1 MRNVLLKIILVVNI
15 LISIIIW
22 LPEVHASGLG
32 YIKFHVDTSQ
42 SGYSSDLRV
51 VLYGVLENGDGVVN
65 ETFKISETGNEW
77 SHFVDPGTYTVRVLD
92 NFEYEWCYE
101 YSEEPFVITGDDS
114 NYTYDCYIKVTR
126 PVGWVEDEEYEEPH
140 HYAEEKNN
148 ADSAPVKDAGK
159 EQEQEQS
166 KIESSSF
173 LQGAFLTGMGIL
185 FIVAVIYIVV
195 RVKGLRR

>member
-1 MRNVLLKIILVVNI
+1 MRNVLLKIMLVINI
-15 LISIIIW
+15 LISIICISD
-22 LPEVHASGLG
+22 VQASGLG

-51 VLYGVLENGDGVVN
+51 VLYGALESGGVVN

-77 SHFVDPGTYTVRVLD
+77 SYFVDPGTYTVRVLD

-126 PVGWVEDEEYEEPH
+126 PEGWVEDEEYEEPH

-148 ADSAPVKDAGK
+148 TDNAPGKVAGK
-159 EQEQEQS
+159 EQEQEQN
-166 KIESSSF
+166 KIESGSF

-185 FIVAVIYIVV
+185 FIVAVVYIVV
-195 RVKGLRR
+195 KVKSLRR

>member
-1 MRNVLLKIILVVNI
+1 MRNVLLKIMLVIYI
-15 LISIIIW
+15 LISIISISD
-22 LPEVHASGLG
+22 VQASGLG

-51 VLYGVLENGDGVVN
+51 VLYGALESGGVVN

-92 NFEYEWCYE
+92 SYEYEWCYE
-101 YSEEPFVITGDDS
+101 YSEEPFVITGDES

-126 PVGWVEDEEYEEPH
+126 PEGWVEDEEYEEPH

-148 ADSAPVKDAGK
+148 TENAPVKDTGK
-159 EQEQEQS
+159 KQDQEQS
-166 KIESSSF
+166 KIESGSF

-195 RVKGLRR
+195 KVKGLRR

>member
-1 MRNVLLKIILVVNI
+1 MRNVLLKIMLVIYI
-15 LISIIIW
+15 LISIISISD
-22 LPEVHASGLG
+22 VQASGLG

-51 VLYGVLENGDGVVN
+51 VLYGALESGGVVN

-77 SHFVDPGTYTVRVLD
+77 SYFVDPGTYTVRVRD
-92 NFEYEWCYE
+92 NYEYEWCYE
-101 YSEEPFVITGDDS
+101 YSEEPFVITGDES

-126 PVGWVEDEEYEEPH
+126 PEGWVEDEEYEEPH

-148 ADSAPVKDAGK
+148 TENAPVKDTGK
-159 EQEQEQS
+159 EQDQEQS
-166 KIESSSF
+166 KIESGSF

-185 FIVAVIYIVV
+185 FIVTVIYIVV
-195 RVKGLRR
+195 KVKGLRR

>member
-1 MRNVLLKIILVVNI
+1 MRNVLLKIMLVIYI
-15 LISIIIW
+15 LISIISISD
-22 LPEVHASGLG
+22 VQASGLG

-51 VLYGVLENGDGVVN
+51 VLYGALESGGVVN

-77 SHFVDPGTYTVRVLD
+77 SYFVDPGTYTVRVRD
-92 NFEYEWCYE
+92 NYEYEWCYE
-101 YSEEPFVITGDDS
+101 YSEEPFVITGDES

-126 PVGWVEDEEYEEPH
+126 PEGWVEDEEYEEPH

-148 ADSAPVKDAGK
+148 TENAPVKDTGK
-159 EQEQEQS
+159 EQDQEQS
-166 KIESSSF
+166 KIESGSF

-195 RVKGLRR
+195 KVKGLRR

>member
-1 MRNVLLKIILVVNI
+1 MRNVLLKIMLVIYI
-15 LISIIIW
+15 LISIISISD
-22 LPEVHASGLG
+22 VQASGLG

-51 VLYGVLENGDGVVN
+51 VLYGALESGGVVN

-77 SHFVDPGTYTVRVLD
+77 SYFVDPGTYTVRVRD
-92 NFEYEWCYE
+92 NYEYEWCYE
-101 YSEEPFVITGDDS
+101 YSEEPFVITGDES

-126 PVGWVEDEEYEEPH
+126 PEGWVEDEEYEEPH

-148 ADSAPVKDAGK
+148 TENAPVKDTGK
-159 EQEQEQS
+159 KQDQEQS
-166 KIESSSF
+166 KIESGSF

-195 RVKGLRR
+195 KVKGLRR